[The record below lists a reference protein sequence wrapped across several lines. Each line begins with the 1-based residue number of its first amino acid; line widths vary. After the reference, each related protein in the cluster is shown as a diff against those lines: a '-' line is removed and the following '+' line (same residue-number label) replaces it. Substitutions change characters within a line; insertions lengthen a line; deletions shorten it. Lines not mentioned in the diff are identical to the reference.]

1 MEFWRIS
8 MIKYLRNIFL
18 TGLFLLVPI
27 FVTLSIIIWLFNSV
41 DAIFRNPLEQLL
53 GFPPIGIGVIL
64 TFLIILATGLI
75 STNFFGKKIISF
87 TEGILKKIPL
97 VNTVYISMKQLT
109 DTVFTNQKNAFKSAV
124 LIQYPS
130 PGIFV
135 IGFITADSPLEI
147 CSKIQKPMKSVFIP
161 TTPNPTSGMLAMIPV
176 EDIIFL
182 DLSVEA
188 AIKLIVSG
196 GILLPEGVEKTPRD
210 TI

>member
-1 MEFWRIS
+1 

-41 DAIFRNPLEQLL
+41 DAIFRTPLEQLL

-64 TFLIILATGLI
+64 TILIILATGLI

-196 GILLPEGVEKTPRD
+196 GILLPEGVEKPPRD